1 MASLSDQFCPNVH
14 DAAITAAC
22 HDTASGTVATAD
34 ARGVVAVKRQG
45 ESTPGLVFRP
55 GGPVTGALGLIA
67 GGSWIAVGDDMG
79 SVGVYRTN
87 DGSPVFQELREGA
100 TGRVRAMRGVAI
112 SPEGSLLA
120 AIAVDG
126 LVRLWDVPNQE
137 RVIAWKGFGGQTVEF
152 DARGDRLLCL
162 SDDGQPRLVDLRTRE
177 ALPMDRIQMA
187 AEHACFTRDNTMVL
201 CAGPAGLSLMRVA
214 DGVLAGS
221 FATRGGSGIIGLALS
236 PAGERAAVVTQ
247 RSVHVFNLPD
257 LSPAASRQHGAPDPS
272 GPAIWTQH
280 DLEVA
285 GADGLLHGSEEAEG
299 IAPVVAIA
307 GFGTH
312 RIAAHDDALAVWE
325 GDQRRAVYS
334 VGTAPRHMVLDRD
347 GHYLVTVPERGPIAV
362 LKAADGSAV
371 FEGGHETYGALDV
384 AVGGNIVAVHLRA
397 GGVRWW
403 DLASNRA
410 FELGWA
416 QGMALSGSGT
426 WLGVITPKG
435 AVRILDPSTGKDA
448 VDPPTPLADVPV
460 VKLAFVNRRPDL
472 LVMDRDGVL
481 GHYDLAAGIRA
492 GRAAEGRD
500 ILDFEVQVDRLWG
513 ITGGRYAAVRLPEG
527 DHCTVVVVDLE
538 RTSVVSEVEG
548 LDARSWVDPESGQIL
563 SPARS
568 GGILE
573 RDLTGKETRV
583 LRSLPGREWIAYG
596 ERGILAASDGA
607 GSVMG
612 LG

>member
-1 MASLSDQFCPNVH
+1 MASLADQFCPNVH
-14 DAAITAAC
+14 DAAITAC
-22 HDTASGTVATAD
+22 TTDPTTGTVATAD
-34 ARGVVAVKRQG
+34 ARGVVAVKRRG

-67 GGSWIAVGDDMG
+67 GGTWVAVGDDLG
-79 SVGVYRTN
+79 NVGVYRTS
-87 DGSPVFQELREGA
+87 DGSPIFQETREG
-100 TGRVRAMRGVAI
+100 TSGRVRAMRGVAL
-112 SPEGSLLA
+112 SPEGALLA
-120 AIAVDG
+120 SIAVDG
-126 LVRLWDVPNQE
+126 LVRLWDIPNQE

-162 SDDGQPRLVDLRTRE
+162 ADDGQPRLVDLRTRE

-221 FATRGGSGIIGLALS
+221 FATRGGSGIIGMVLS
-236 PAGERAAVVTQ
+236 PKGERAAVVTQ

-257 LSPAASRQHGAPDPS
+257 LNPVASRQHGAPDPS
-272 GPAIWTQH
+272 GAAIWTTH

-299 IAPVVAIA
+299 IAPVSAVG
-307 GFGTH
+307 GFGAY
-312 RIAAHDDALAVWE
+312 RIAVHEDTVAVWQ
-325 GDQRRAVYS
+325 GDQRRTLYRVDQPIRR
-334 VGTAPRHMVLDRD
+334 VVVDRD
-347 GHYLVTVPERGPIAV
+347 GHYVVTVPERGPISV
-362 LKAADGSAV
+362 LKVRDGTPV
-371 FEGGHETYGALDV
+371 FDGGHETFGAVDV
-384 AVGGNIVAVHLRA
+384 AVGGNVVAVHLRA

-403 DLASNRA
+403 DLAANRA

-435 AVRILDPSTGKDA
+435 AVRILDPTTGKDA
-448 VDPPTPLADVPV
+448 VEAPVPLADVPV

-481 GHYDLAAGIRA
+481 GHYDLAEGIRS
-492 GRAAEGRD
+492 GKAAEGQD
-500 ILDFEVQVDRLWG
+500 VLDFEVQVDRIWG

-527 DHCTVVVVDLE
+527 ERCTIVVVDLE

-548 LDARSWVDPESGQIL
+548 LDARCWVDPETGQIL

-568 GGILE
+568 GGMLE
-573 RDLTGKETRV
+573 QDLTGKEVRV
-583 LRSLPGREWIAYG
+583 LRSLPGREWITYG

-607 GSVMG
+607 GSAMG

>member
-1 MASLSDQFCPNVH
+1 MASLADQFCPNVH
-14 DAAITAAC
+14 DAAITACTYDAV
-22 HDTASGTVATAD
+22 SGTVATAD
-34 ARGVVAVKRQG
+34 ARGVVAVKRRG

-67 GGSWIAVGDDMG
+67 GGTWVAVGDDLG
-79 SVGVYRTN
+79 NVGVFRTS
-87 DGSPVFQELREGA
+87 DGSPVFQETREG
-100 TGRVRAMRGVAI
+100 TSGRVRAMRGVAL
-112 SPEGSLLA
+112 SPEGALLGS
-120 AIAVDG
+120 IAVDG
-126 LVRLWDVPNQE
+126 LVRLWDIPNQE
-137 RVIAWKGFGGQTVEF
+137 RVIAWKGFGGRTVEF
-152 DARGDRLLCL
+152 DTRGDRLLCL
-162 SDDGQPRLVDLRTRE
+162 ADDGQPRLVDLRTRE

-236 PAGERAAVVTQ
+236 PKGERAAVVTQ
-247 RSVHVFNLPD
+247 RSVHIFNLPD
-257 LSPAASRQHGAPDPS
+257 LTPAASRQHGAPDPA
-272 GPAIWTQH
+272 GPAIWTAH

-285 GADGLLHGSEEAEG
+285 GADGLMHGSSEAEG
-299 IAPVVAIA
+299 IAPVSAVG
-307 GFGTH
+307 GFGAH
-312 RIAAHDDALAVWE
+312 RVVVHDDTVAVWK
-325 GDQRRAVYS
+325 GDKRRTVYR
-334 VGTAPRHMVLDRD
+334 VGQPLRRVVVDRD
-347 GHYLVTVPERGPIAV
+347 GHYLVAVPERGPVSV
-362 LKAADGSAV
+362 LKVRDGTPV
-371 FEGGHETYGALDV
+371 FDGGHETFGALDV
-384 AVGGNIVAVHLRA
+384 AVGGNVVAVQLRS

-448 VDPPTPLADVPV
+448 VEPPDQLADVPV
-460 VKLAFVNRRPDL
+460 VKIAFVNRRPDL
-472 LVMDRDGVL
+472 LVIDRDGVL
-481 GHYDLAAGIRA
+481 GHYDLADGIRA
-492 GRAAEGRD
+492 GTAAEGRD
-500 ILDFEVQVDRLWG
+500 ILDFEVQVDRVWG

-527 DHCTVVVVDLE
+527 ERCTIVVVDLQ

-548 LDARSWVDPESGQIL
+548 LDARSWVDPETGQIL

-568 GGILE
+568 GGLLE
-573 RDLTGKETRV
+573 QDLTGKEVRV

-607 GSVMG
+607 GSAMG
-612 LG
+612 MG